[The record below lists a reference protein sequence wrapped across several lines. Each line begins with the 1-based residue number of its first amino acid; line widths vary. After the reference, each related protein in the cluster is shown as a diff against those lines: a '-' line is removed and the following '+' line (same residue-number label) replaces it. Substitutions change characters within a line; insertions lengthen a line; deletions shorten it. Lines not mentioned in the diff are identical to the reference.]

1 MEQDVRRI
9 EEKTQ
14 ETALQLQQYQEE
26 PDPWV
31 NSVEDPLR
39 CEKQHTQITKNTS
52 RNFDWS

>member
-9 EEKTQ
+9 EGKTQ

-31 NSVEDPLR
+31 NSVET
-39 CEKQHTQITKNTS
+39 HAGVKN
-52 RNFDWS
+52 NN

>member
-1 MEQDVRRI
+1 MDLWLDEASMEQDVRRI
-9 EEKTQ
+9 EGKTQ

-39 CEKQHTQITKNTS
+39 CEKQHWK
-52 RNFDWS
+52 

>member
-9 EEKTQ
+9 EGKTQ

-39 CEKQHTQITKNTS
+39 CEKQH
-52 RNFDWS
+52 